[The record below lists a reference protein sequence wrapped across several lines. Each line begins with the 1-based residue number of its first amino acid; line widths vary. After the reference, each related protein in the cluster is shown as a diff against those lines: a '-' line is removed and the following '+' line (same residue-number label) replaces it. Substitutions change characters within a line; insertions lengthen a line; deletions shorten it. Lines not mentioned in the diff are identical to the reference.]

1 MSKLRYILLLI
12 LGITIQVTVARA
24 QQVQPYKPMTASEWN
39 EAKKWFSDSLLTVI
53 DSISSLNTIT
63 ERQIDISG
71 FYKKNSLGEIQG
83 SLFNHILTNCP
94 KSKINVL
101 INHPKAVVRLYAIS
115 ALLFKDTTDLFTAI
129 SNHLTDT
136 ESVLIN
142 YDHDSYYSKNL
153 ADLILCNLYF
163 PTNNNTLF
171 IDNSSKTFDA
181 AYSDKLRNLID
192 QIADTEGDQPLIFPY
207 FRQRFIEYIKYGGKN
222 EHAYFYGE
230 TRLLELSLFLE
241 KSKLPNRDFAL
252 KLITFYKS
260 DVSKN
265 LEVYKSIYKNLNDS
279 AIVHLFEYFT
289 DGADENECNFWK
301 DREQDLESINL
312 VFYKYNAKF
321 IDKLAKH
328 CSRNELISLLRHPS
342 VTVKCCVFYLLL
354 KDSSFNPIPEFV
366 NRLSTLTINEVND
379 ETTDVNPANQIDLL
393 AYWISHNGNTQQKEI
408 VDSLVFYSP
417 FQLKSLVYAIQSRP
431 VKKQFRAQL
440 LTYAKTHPNA
450 IIRFEAQTKLAE
462 YKNIADTAIFINH
475 KQKAKKGELPFT
487 LNLYAVNK
495 FKHPHFLPYVKRQ
508 FHFYLKRD
516 LNEII
521 ALVNLYPVDYF
532 LPLLKN
538 ELQHQLKV
546 KNEKNVHAL
555 LNLLLCYSTTANK
568 LKAKNIIS
576 SIFENQSASKLTLTQ
591 QNSYSNWLSIYQNSS
606 RLSYLTYPYFSNLFL
621 DYDSLF
627 TIMYDEQ
634 NSTSKLLRDSITNAH
649 INQSQNPIISSTAYT
664 ASSDSYIPMTLH
676 EWSIAAKQFSN
687 SSLNV
692 IDDIN
697 KLEKLAMSGR
707 EYTVID
713 LYSKEEGFSRYS
725 GYSDEIPPRYYKSE
739 YYKQLIY
746 QTELVEQLIETTPIE
761 KLIILSNHPN
771 PIVRSLSIMA
781 AYDPFNK
788 QIIKHHLLDTT
799 SIKVL
804 FGRLHLIGD
813 KSRMMVGDFMYE
825 SSDDRIFCEEMG
837 GTSEIDTGF
846 TNYIF
851 KTNHPLTC
859 TYSAIDLS
867 ACLKD
872 SFDITILKESA
883 LKFKN
888 NAALIY
894 LAGGVLDYKYTSNL
908 DSLRALYEILND
920 SALQLIFKFN
930 TGNTAFYS
938 FNLSYEQY
946 AWVFEDDEF
955 VERSGLADDL
965 RKKQAMFK
973 SELKKHCNKQQVEQI
988 LVHHFDPI
996 LRTCAFVILQEEG
1009 TYDIVAHITQL
1020 LKNNDTIVHQL
1031 IRSLNDNQ
1039 KLELDKTLLSNE
1051 KTNK

>member
-12 LGITIQVTVARA
+12 FGLTSQVNLTHA
-24 QQVQPYKPMTASEWN
+24 QQVQAYKPMTASEWN
-39 EAKKWFSDSLLTVI
+39 KAKKGFSDSLLTII
-53 DSISSLNTIT
+53 DSISSLNIIT
-63 ERQIDISG
+63 DYEISA
-71 FYKKNSLGEIQG
+71 NLGSEEYMLVEMQD
-83 SLFNHILTNCP
+83 SLFCSIIAKSTKVELNILQ
-94 KSKINVL
+94 
-101 INHPKAVVRLYAIS
+101 NHPKGIVRFYAIN
-115 ALLFKDTTDLFTAI
+115 ALMYKDTTNLFAVI
-129 SNHLTDT
+129 STHLTDT
-136 ESVLIN
+136 ESIEIN
-142 YDHDSYYSKNL
+142 YRENTKNL
-153 ADLILCNLYF
+153 IDLIICKLYF
-163 PTNNNTLF
+163 PINGNLLFNNPF
-171 IDNSSKTFDA
+171 IDNSSRTFNSG
-181 AYSDKLRNLID
+181 YISKLHNIIY
-192 QIADTEGDQPLIFPY
+192 QIADSKGDQPLIFPY
-207 FRQRFIEYIKYGGKN
+207 FRQRLIEYIKYRGTN
-222 EHAYFYGE
+222 EHAYNYGK

-241 KSKLPNRDFAL
+241 KSKLPNCDFAL
-252 KLITFYKS
+252 KFITFYKS
-260 DVSKN
+260 DVGKN
-265 LEVYKSIYKNLNDS
+265 LEVYKSIYKDLNDS
-279 AIVHLFEYFT
+279 TIVHLFEYFT
-289 DGADENECNFWK
+289 DGADANECNFWK
-301 DREQDLESINL
+301 VREQDLESINL

-328 CSRNELISLLRHPS
+328 CSRNELINLLQHPS
-342 VTVKCCVFYLLL
+342 VTVKCCAFYLLL
-354 KDSSFNPIPEFV
+354 NDSSFNPIPEFI
-366 NRLSTLTINEVND
+366 NHLSTFTINEVND
-379 ETTDVNPANQIDLL
+379 ESTNETPTNQIDLL
-393 AYWISHNGNTQQKEI
+393 VYWISHKGNTQQKEI

-487 LNLYAVNK
+487 LNLYAINK

-521 ALVNLYPVDYF
+521 ALVNLYPDDYF

-538 ELQHQLKV
+538 ELEQQSKA
-546 KNEKNVHAL
+546 KNEKNVHTL
-555 LNLLLCYSTTANK
+555 LTSLLCYAGTPSK
-568 LKAKNIIS
+568 QKAKNIIS
-576 SIFENQSASKLTLTQ
+576 SNFEHQSANKLSLTL
-591 QNSYSNWLSIYQNSS
+591 QNSYSNWLSIYQNKN
-606 RLSYLTYPYFSNLFL
+606 RLTNLTYPYFSNLFL

-634 NSTSKLLRDSITNAH
+634 NSKSKLLRDSITNTH
-649 INQSQNPIISSTAYT
+649 NNQSQNTIISSTTYT
-664 ASSDSYIPMTLH
+664 ASSDSYIPMTLQ
-676 EWSIAAKQFSN
+676 EWSTAAKQFSN

-692 IDDIN
+692 IDKIN
-697 KLEKLAMSGR
+697 KLDKLAMPWSKY
-707 EYTVID
+707 EVIGI
-713 LYSKEEGFSRYS
+713 YQKKTGI
-725 GYSDEIPPRYYKSE
+725 YSDDIPEE
-739 YYKQLIY
+739 YYESAYYTQLKI
-746 QTELVEQLIETTPIE
+746 QTELIEQLIASTSVEN
-761 KLIILSNHPN
+761 LILLSNHPN

-804 FGRLHLIGD
+804 FGRLHLFED

-825 SSDDRIFCEEMG
+825 SSDNRILCEEMG
-837 GTSEIDTGF
+837 GESFVTDTSF
-846 TNYIF
+846 TNYIV
-851 KTNHPLTC
+851 KTKHPLTC
-859 TYSAIDLS
+859 IYSAVDLLT
-867 ACLKD
+867 CYKD
-872 SFDITILKESA
+872 SFDITTSKEAA

-894 LAGGVLDYKYTSNL
+894 LAGGVLDYKHTSNL
-908 DSLRALYEILND
+908 DSLRAFYETLND
-920 SALQLIFKFN
+920 NALQLIFKFN

-938 FNLSYEQY
+938 FDLSYEQY

-965 RKKQAMFK
+965 RKKQAKFK

-988 LVHHFDPI
+988 LLHHFDPI

-1009 TYDIVAHITQL
+1009 TYDIVAHIIQL
-1020 LKNNDTIVHQL
+1020 IKNNDPIVHQL
-1031 IRSLNDNQ
+1031 IRTLTDSQ